1 MKKFIITISILGALG
16 TMPRSL
22 LAQENVSQ
30 SSSIQLKERGKEA
43 SISTYVNLNSTWE
56 WGNGSKQRP
65 SLSISDGI
73 EKAPEGAVISIAEG
87 TYRESLDISKPITLV
102 ATEGEVR
109 IEAGSTF
116 KEAAL
121 EESLDSENRFSFG
134 PSSDQ
139 PLTVFPNPI
148 DSEAEIRFT
157 LQEKADI
164 QLQIFSPE
172 GRQVATVFQG
182 KQGRG
187 VHSFQWDG
195 RDGNGTMLS
204 AGIYILRL
212 STGSKIETFSIMKR

>member
-1 MKKFIITISILGALG
+1 MKKFIITISIIGALG

-30 SSSIQLKERGKEA
+30 SSSIQLKEKGKEA
-43 SISTYVNLNSTWE
+43 SISTYVNINSTWE
-56 WGNGSKQRP
+56 WGNGSKERP
-65 SLSISDGI
+65 SLNITDGVQQ
-73 EKAPEGAVISIAEG
+73 APEEGIISIAAG
-87 TYRESLDISKPITLV
+87 TYQESLDISKPITLV
-102 ATEGEVR
+102 ATDGVVR
-109 IEAGSTF
+109 IEAGSPYR
-116 KEAAL
+116 EAAP
-121 EESLDSENRFSFG
+121 EESLDSENRISFG

-182 KQGRG
+182 KQGKG
-187 VHSFQWDG
+187 VHSLQWDG
-195 RDGNGTMLS
+195 RDGNGTVLS
-204 AGIYILRL
+204 PGIYILRL
-212 STGSKIETFSIMKR
+212 STGTKVEAFSLVKR